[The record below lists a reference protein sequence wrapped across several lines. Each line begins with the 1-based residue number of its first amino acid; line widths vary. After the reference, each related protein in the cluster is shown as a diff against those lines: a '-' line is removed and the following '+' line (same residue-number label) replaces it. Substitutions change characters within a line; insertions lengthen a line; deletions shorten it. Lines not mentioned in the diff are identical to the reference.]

1 MKTST
6 AERVQRSPPPPA
18 TLPQDLA
25 DCFTGSRGLEL
36 VLEMAHDLRSPL
48 TSIIFLA
55 EAMQLGQAGPVTDTQ
70 RRHLGLIRSA
80 ALGLCASAS
89 NVLELARG
97 GHRLVDRESAPFSIR
112 DAFAAVRDLVTP
124 LAEEKGLDLR
134 FLAPAHDRRRGH
146 ERALSRVL
154 LNLTTNALKF
164 TETGFVELVAREKD
178 GWCVEFSV
186 RDTGP
191 GINPAVLDRLYSAFR
206 RLPGRGGFA
215 FSSTGLGVTIC
226 RRLVEAMGSTLQVE
240 TRPGWGT
247 RFFFELPLP
256 PAPRS

>member
-6 AERVQRSPPPPA
+6 AERQQRSPPA

-25 DCFTGSRGLEL
+25 DCFTGSRGMEL

-55 EAMQLGQAGPVTDTQ
+55 EALQLGQAGPVNETQ
-70 RRHLGLIRSA
+70 RRQLGLIRSA

-112 DAFAAVRDLVTP
+112 DVFGAVRDLVTP
-124 LAEEKGLDLR
+124 LAEEKRLDLR
-134 FLAPAHDRRRGH
+134 FVAPAHDRRRGH

-164 TETGFVELVAREKD
+164 TERGHVEVAARATK
-178 GWCVEFSV
+178 GPRVEFSV
-186 RDTGP
+186 HDTGP
-191 GINPAVLDRLYSAFR
+191 GIDADTLRTLYQPFRSAPSSPR
-206 RLPGRGGFA
+206 QH
-215 FSSTGLGVTIC
+215 FSHSGLGLAIC
-226 RRLVEAMGSTLQVE
+226 RKLVGAMGSELAMK

-247 RFFFELPLP
+247 KFSFELELP
-256 PAPRS
+256 PTSKVA

>member
-6 AERVQRSPPPPA
+6 AVRQHRSTPA
-18 TLPQDLA
+18 IEPQDLA

-36 VLEMAHDLRSPL
+36 VMEMAHDLRSPL

-55 EAMQLGQAGPVTDTQ
+55 ESLQLAQAGPVNDTQ
-70 RRHLGLIRSA
+70 RRQLGLIRSA
-80 ALGLCASAS
+80 ALSLCASAS

-97 GHRLVDRESAPFSIR
+97 GHRLVDRETAPFSIG
-112 DAFAAVRDLVTP
+112 DVFGAVRDLVIP
-124 LAEEKGLDLR
+124 LAEEKRLDLR
-134 FLAPAHDRRRGH
+134 FLAPTLDRRRGH

-164 TETGFVELVAREKD
+164 TERGHVEVGARETK
-178 GWCVEFSV
+178 GSRVEFSV

-191 GINPAVLDRLYSAFR
+191 GIDADALRTLYQPFR
-206 RLPGRGGFA
+206 SGPSSPRQH
-215 FSSTGLGVTIC
+215 FSHSGLGLAIC
-226 RRLVEAMGSTLQVE
+226 RRLVAAMGSQLTMK

-247 RFFFELPLP
+247 KFSFEIDLP
-256 PAPRS
+256 PVSAFV